1 MKRLYG
7 IYDRVAAEL
16 IGRAMYI
23 LLTFRTDEEAARYFA
38 DAINDNTTILH
49 KHPADYELLNL
60 GSMDDQGNIDSE
72 IRHVITG
79 DALVALISNTNNELP
94 DTNPPRHLKEA

>member
-49 KHPADYELLNL
+49 KLPAD
-60 GSMDDQGNIDSE
+60 
-72 IRHVITG
+72 
-79 DALVALISNTNNELP
+79 
-94 DTNPPRHLKEA
+94 